1 MLPDS
6 QLALL
11 ETWLPG
17 AAVATDHSWGLVERH
32 VLELVHQGERYILK
46 AGGPN
51 DHHMVR
57 EIAAHESWLRPW
69 TELGRAPALVASDL
83 GQRMLL
89 TRHLP
94 GVLVQGTAAAAD
106 PDVFAQAGVL
116 LRALHDQSG
125 VVDDSWLDRQT
136 GESLTWL
143 AKPHRIAPD
152 LEARLREVIA
162 SWPTG
167 LATTLVPTH
176 GDWQPRNWL
185 VHEGVVSIIDFG
197 RADLRPA
204 ATDLARLAAADF
216 RRDPQLEAAFLDGYG
231 GDPRTPAAWA
241 RIRLR
246 EAVGTAV
253 WAFQVGDE
261 AFERQGHRMI
271 ADVLADS

>member
-6 QLALL
+6 QQALL

-17 AAVATDHSWGLVERH
+17 AVVATDHSWGLVERH
-32 VLELVHQGERYILK
+32 VLELVHHGERYILK
-46 AGGPN
+46 AGGPH

-69 TELGRAPALVASDL
+69 TEIGRAPVLVASDL
-83 GQRMLL
+83 GERMLL

-125 VVDDSWLDRQT
+125 VADHSWLDRQT

-185 VHEGVVSIIDFG
+185 VHDGVVSVIDFG

-216 RRDPQLEAAFLDGYG
+216 RRDPRLEAAFLDGYG
-231 GDPRTPAAWA
+231 DDPRTPAAWA

-261 AFERQGHRMI
+261 AFEQQGHRMI